1 MDVLVLGAGV
11 VGITTAYC
19 LARRGHSVRVVEGA
33 PSAARG
39 TSFANGG
46 QLSYCYTDPLA
57 SPAILPKL
65 PGLALGRD
73 PAFEL
78 HPSLDPALI
87 RWVTQFLRNCTG
99 ERELRNLR
107 NVLRLA
113 LHSRKVLHGIL
124 AEHEIAFD
132 FRKCGKLHVYE
143 DEDALKKVN
152 ERVRLKNDCGCGQ
165 EVLDADACL
174 EREPALATIAAKI
187 AGGVYSPLDEAG
199 DAHLF
204 AECVERICREQY
216 GTEFLYRTRITGI
229 TGAENGVANIKTD
242 NGLLKA
248 EAYVVALGPNSSSI
262 CDFIDLDV
270 PVYPLKG
277 YSITVPAKSGAP
289 SISITDTANKMVY
302 CRLGERLRIAGMVEL
317 AGFDVDIDADK
328 ISLLID
334 KARERFP
341 DAGDYDNVIHRWSG
355 LRPATP
361 GSAPLLGETPIP
373 NLFLNTGHGM
383 LGWTLSCGS
392 ADLVAQILDGDS
404 PAIDLDGLTFASR

>member
-1 MDVLVLGAGV
+1 MGAGV
-11 VGITTAYC
+11 VGITTAYH

-46 QLSYCYTDPLA
+46 QLSYCYSDPLA

-78 HPSLDPALI
+78 QPSLDPALI

-99 ERELRNLR
+99 ERELHNLR

-113 LHSRKVLHGIL
+113 LHSRKMLHEIL
-124 AEHEIAFD
+124 AEHKIEFD

-143 DEDALKKVN
+143 DKEALKKVE
-152 ERVRLKNDCGCGQ
+152 ERVRLKNDCGCSQ
-165 EVLDADACL
+165 EVLDGARCL
-174 EREPALATIAAKI
+174 EREPALAAIADKI

-204 AECVERICREQY
+204 AEGVERICREQY
-216 GTEFLYRTRITGI
+216 DTEFSYETKIIGI
-229 TGAENGVANIKTD
+229 RGGENDVASIETD
-242 NGLLKA
+242 KGSLEA
-248 EAYVVALGPNSSSI
+248 EAYVVALGPNSPSV

-277 YSITVPAKSGAP
+277 YSITVPAMQAAP

-302 CRLGERLRIAGMVEL
+302 CRLGDRMRIAGMVEL
-317 AGFDVDIDADK
+317 AGFDLDIDADK

-341 DAGDYDNVIHRWSG
+341 DAGDYDNVLHRWSG

-373 NLFLNTGHGM
+373 NLYLNTGHGM

-392 ADLVAQILDGDS
+392 ADLVAQIIDGDS
-404 PAIDLDGLTFASR
+404 PAIDLEGLTFASR

>member
-1 MDVLVLGAGV
+1 MRITVLGAGV

-19 LARRGHSVRVVEGA
+19 LARRGYSVRVVEGA

-78 HPSLDPALI
+78 HPSLDPAMI

-124 AEHEIAFD
+124 DEHEIEFD
-132 FRKCGKLHVYE
+132 FRRSGKLHVYPDRE
-143 DEDALKKVN
+143 SLSKVGERVALKN
-152 ERVRLKNDCGCGQ
+152 ECGCDQ
-165 EVLDADACL
+165 VVLDSDACVD
-174 EREPALATIAAKI
+174 REPALAPIAERI

-204 AECVERICREQY
+204 AEGLERVCREHH
-216 GTEFLYRTRITGI
+216 GAEFLYGTKVTGI
-229 TGAENGVANIKTD
+229 AGGDKGVEHIATD
-242 NGLLKA
+242 KGVLKA
-248 EAYVVALGPNSSSI
+248 DAYVVALGPNSSSV

-277 YSITVPAKSGAP
+277 YSITVPATADAP
-289 SISITDTANKMVY
+289 SVSITDTANKMVY
-302 CRLGERLRIAGMVEL
+302 CRLGNRLRIAGMVEL
-317 AGFDVDIDADK
+317 AGWDTGVDADK
-328 ISLLID
+328 ITLLID

-341 DAGDYDNVIHRWSG
+341 GAGDYDNVLHRWSG

-361 GSAPLLGETPIP
+361 GSAPLLGATSIP

-392 ADLVAQILDGDS
+392 ADLVADVIEGTT
-404 PAIDLDGLTFASR
+404 PAVDLDGLTFSSR

>member
-1 MDVLVLGAGV
+1 MNVIVLGAGV
-11 VGITTAYC
+11 VGVATAYC

-78 HPSLDPALI
+78 HPSLDPALV
-87 RWVTQFLRNCTG
+87 RWVAQFLRNCTG

-113 LHSRKVLHGIL
+113 LHSRDVLHRIVE
-124 AEHEIAFD
+124 EHIIDFD
-132 FRKCGKLHVYE
+132 FRASGKLHVYADRE
-143 DEDALKKVN
+143 SLDKVG
-152 ERVRLKNDCGCGQ
+152 ERVRLKNDCGCAQ
-165 EVLDADACL
+165 EILESDACVAL
-174 EREPALATIAAKI
+174 EPALAPIADDI
-187 AGGVYSPLDEAG
+187 AGGVYSPRDEAG

-204 AECVERICREQY
+204 AEALEGICREHHGAHFQYGIRVTGIVAGKQGVERIETNAGRLE
-216 GTEFLYRTRITGI
+216 
-229 TGAENGVANIKTD
+229 AD
-242 NGLLKA
+242 
-248 EAYVVALGPNSSSI
+248 AYVVALGPNSPAI
-262 CDFIDLDV
+262 CDLIDLDV

-277 YSITVPAKSGAP
+277 YSITVPASEGAP
-289 SISITDTANKMVY
+289 RVCITDTPNKMVY
-302 CRLGERLRIAGMVEL
+302 CTLGERLRIAGMVEL
-317 AGFDVDIDADK
+317 AGYDTQVDADK
-328 ISLLID
+328 IELLIE
-334 KARERFP
+334 KARRRFP
-341 DAGDYDNVIHRWSG
+341 DSGDYDNVLHRWSG

-373 NLFLNTGHGM
+373 RLFLNTGHGM
-383 LGWTLSCGS
+383 LGWTLACGS
-392 ADLVAQILDGDS
+392 ADLVADIIDGAR
-404 PAIDLDGLTFASR
+404 PAIDLEGLTFASR